1 MALAVFP
8 EGCICSV
15 GFAACTSILL
25 LSQVPIMSKMEL
37 KLYVYIQF
45 SSVLRYRKVQMKG
58 KIKHAEKEVLE
69 EKMWEVACKRGSRVF
84 DGFLLPASVLQT
96 CSHQMAQQ
104 HGPEH
109 SKSSLVSSFS
119 RNSKILLPILNLQYC
134 FKHNIRKRKNRKF
147 CM

>member
-69 EKMWEVACKRGSRVF
+69 EKCEKLPVKEVL
-84 DGFLLPASVLQT
+84 GFLVGFFCLHLCYKLVATRWHSSMGLSIPKVVQFHLSV
-96 CSHQMAQQ
+96 
-104 HGPEH
+104 EI
-109 SKSSLVSSFS
+109 V
-119 RNSKILLPILNLQYC
+119 
-134 FKHNIRKRKNRKF
+134 KF
-147 CM
+147 CYSFLICSIVLSTT